1 MDTATTKE
9 GLCDACA
16 PAATAE
22 TAAPAAPPA
31 PASTDRAEGQD
42 RPWPA
47 GGLRSPV
54 GLSYAVVGL
63 LCFVIAADVFAL
75 FTAVPL
81 SRLTATV
88 RDGGFEAYL
97 GEDLERADVLIGY
110 AGRLQTALMGV
121 TAILFIAWFRRVR
134 FNAGVFAP
142 DLQQRGPGWAVG
154 GWFIPIGNLFI
165 PRGIAANIWAAS
177 RQDPYATRKQEPHT
191 VINIWWIAWLAAN
204 LLPQVA
210 SSQYDSSRTPDAYK
224 AAGTAFIVADL
235 VDIVA
240 ALLAILV
247 VRRLTRMQL
256 TKAMRG
262 AEKVA
267 V

>member
-1 MDTATTKE
+1 MLCSNCRKNTATTDD
-9 GLCDACA
+9 GLCDGC
-16 PAATAE
+16 PAVPVVGLTLPGRPAE
-22 TAAPAAPPA
+22 
-31 PASTDRAEGQD
+31 RRRGV
-42 RPWPA
+42 
-47 GGLRSPV
+47 LRSPV

-63 LCFVIAADVFAL
+63 LCFVIAADVFSL
-75 FTAVPL
+75 FVEVRL

-97 GEDLERADVLIGY
+97 YEDLERADVLMAY
-110 AGRLQTALMGV
+110 AGRLQMIALGV

-191 VINIWWIAWLAAN
+191 VINIWWIAWLASN
-204 LLPQVA
+204 LLPQIA
-210 SSQYDSSRTPDAYK
+210 SSQYDSSRTPDAFK
-224 AAGTAFIVADL
+224 AAMTAFIVADL

-262 AEKVA
+262 AEKIA

>member
-1 MDTATTKE
+1 MATTTTEE

-16 PAATAE
+16 AAATDGAE
-22 TAAPAAPPA
+22 AK
-31 PASTDRAEGQD
+31 G
-42 RPWPA
+42 RPWP

-63 LCFVIAADVFAL
+63 LGFAVAADVFSL
-75 FTAVPL
+75 FTAVRL
-81 SRLTATV
+81 SSLTATV

-97 GEDLERADVLIGY
+97 DEDLKQAD
-110 AGRLQTALMGV
+110 ALMGV
-121 TAILFIAWFRRVR
+121 AGGLQVIALVATAILFITWFRRVR
-134 FNAGVFAP
+134 GNAGIFAP
-142 DLQQRGPGWAVG
+142 DLQQRGPGWAIG
-154 GWFIPIGNLFI
+154 GWFVPIGNMFI

-177 RQDPYATRKQEPHT
+177 RQDPYGTGKQEPHT
-191 VINIWWIAWLAAN
+191 VINIWWIAWLAAH
-204 LLPQVA
+204 LLTQVA
-210 SSQYDSSRTPDAYK
+210 GSQYESSRTPDAYK
-224 AAGTAFIVADL
+224 AAATALIVAYL

-247 VRRLTRMQL
+247 VRRLTRMQY